1 MECGAIDKVM
11 IYVMVLGLNSREF
24 FQTFESLQRLNLRSN
39 NAFYSGY
46 IVPYQCLL
54 NQILQLRREVPLKL
68 ELMSAYAPEPI
79 RRVLRSYR
87 PTTDPLLGLV

>member
-1 MECGAIDKVM
+1 M
-11 IYVMVLGLNSREF
+11 
-24 FQTFESLQRLNLRSN
+24 
-39 NAFYSGY
+39 
-46 IVPYQCLL
+46 PYQCLL